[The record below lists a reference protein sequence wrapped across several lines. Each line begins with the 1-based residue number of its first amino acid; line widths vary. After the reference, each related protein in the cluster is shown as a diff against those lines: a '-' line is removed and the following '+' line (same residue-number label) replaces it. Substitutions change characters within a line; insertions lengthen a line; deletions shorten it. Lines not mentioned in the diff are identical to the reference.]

1 MKMKSLFFPL
11 ALLLLV
17 TVVRAPAASTI
28 QTIARINADAQKP
41 GGPDRV
47 LQSISAST
55 HVPAATL
62 EKQKAKTG
70 LTYGDLFM
78 AHSIAKA
85 AGKSFEE
92 IAAMKAKGQT
102 WDQISDA
109 NNVSLDG
116 KKKVVK
122 VQTKPTPS
130 PTPVKSLRQE
140 QNDRYK

>member
-1 MKMKSLFFPL
+1 MKMKSLFFSL

-17 TVVRAPAASTI
+17 TVVRAPAASTS

-130 PTPVKSLRQE
+130 PTPLKSLRQE

>member
-17 TVVRAPAASTI
+17 TVVRAPAASTS

-85 AGKSFEE
+85 AGKGFEE
-92 IAAMKAKGQT
+92 IAAMKTKGQT

-122 VQTKPTPS
+122 VQAKPTPS
-130 PTPVKSLRQE
+130 PTPMKSLRQE